1 MKSSKG
7 QQDRDAR
14 MGRRCVVRVLLIG
27 ILTWGAV
34 ALRPAEGQ
42 VAAESRTALRAGD
55 YAAARSGFEAAL
67 RANPD
72 HEESQAGL
80 LQALRESGAYQEAIR
95 RGDEFLK
102 RRSGSVALNYER
114 ALSARAVGAYPA
126 AEEHL
131 LRAVKAGGG
140 LRRTVVAELADLLD
154 YLGREAE
161 AAKLWDG
168 LLDEYRGGRVSGSR
182 DLGVIA
188 RAAWRRDYIQ
198 DAKDI
203 FIDAT
208 EEKPGAEVPLEALTN
223 FGYLF
228 LEKYDATDAIS
239 VFRDCQK
246 INKGYAPALV
256 GLALA
261 KQYEGTV
268 EVESL
273 ARSALEAN
281 PNFIPA
287 INLLAELRFQEER
300 YDDAMKLVRQA
311 QAINPKDLD
320 ALSLEAVYHQIREDA
335 PGFAQAESKVLAI
348 HPSYGRLYYTLAE
361 SMVMRRKY
369 QEAVDFNRKAVALT
383 PGLYPAYASMG
394 MNLMRVGDLKTGRAM
409 VERAFE
415 GDPFNVWAYNTLDLL
430 DQMDSFATGSS
441 EHCVFHMSRE
451 DQPVLLPYASKLAEE
466 AHAQLTARY
475 GFTPQGPLQFEMFPD
490 HGGFAVRTL
499 GLPGLGALGVCFG
512 KVVALDSPRARKPG
526 EFNWGS
532 TLWHEFA
539 HIMTLQMTRHNV
551 PRWFSEGLSVYE
563 EQKARAGWGDD
574 LTASFVK
581 AYKEGRL
588 LKVSELNAGMM
599 RPKSPDQIELSYY
612 QAGLFCRMI
621 EEKFGFEKIRQS
633 LELFSENLPVEEVF
647 RRTLGWDTKALDAQY
662 ASYLDGILKPV
673 ASRLDFQRLAL
684 ERKSEIA
691 PDKAMLTSLLKRNPD
706 DFFANL
712 QLGAVLHQEQSMAAA
727 EGYLRKAADLFP
739 EFVEPGNP
747 HELLAEIYMASGR
760 EEDALRQYL
769 DWARYDESAVL
780 PLTSAAEIYRKRKD
794 WANAAR
800 VLELSIYIDPYDTRV
815 HARLGESAME
825 AGNWNAAIAAFQV
838 LLGLNPPDRA
848 EAHYNLARAL
858 LGAGKKTEAKREVL
872 RSLEIAPTYDKA
884 QQLLLKLSGG
894 R

>member
-1 MKSSKG
+1 MNSLQVREG
-7 QQDRDAR
+7 RDAR
-14 MGRRCVVRVLLIG
+14 MGRRCIVRVLLIG
-27 ILTWGAV
+27 IVACGAV

-42 VAAESRTALRAGD
+42 VAAESRAARRAGD
-55 YAAARSGFEAAL
+55 YAAAIKGFEAAL

-72 HEESQAGL
+72 QEESQTGL

-102 RRSGSVALNYER
+102 RRSGSAALNYER
-114 ALSARAVGAYPA
+114 ALSARAVGGYPA

-131 LRAVKAGGG
+131 RRALTSGGG
-140 LRRTVVAELADLLD
+140 LRRTVIAELADLLE
-154 YLGREAE
+154 YLGRISEAE
-161 AAKLWDG
+161 KLWDG

-188 RAAWRRDYIQ
+188 LAAWRRNYIQ

-203 FIDAT
+203 LIDAT
-208 EEKPGAEVPLEALTN
+208 EEKPGVEIPLEALSN

-228 LEKYDATDAIS
+228 LEKYEPTLAIS
-239 VFRDCQK
+239 VFRDCQR
-246 INKGYAPALV
+246 INKVYPPALV

-261 KQYEGTV
+261 KQYESTS
-268 EVESL
+268 EVESF
-273 ARSALEAN
+273 ARAALEVN

-287 INLLAELRFQEER
+287 LNLLAELRFQEER
-300 YDDAMKLVRQA
+300 YDEAVRLIRQA
-311 QAINPKDLD
+311 LAVNPKDLD
-320 ALSLEAVYHQIREDA
+320 TLSLEAAYHQIREDA
-335 PGFAQAESKVLAI
+335 SGFAQAESKVLAI
-348 HPSYGRLYYTLAE
+348 NPSYGRLYYTLAE
-361 SMVMRRKY
+361 NMVMRRKY
-369 QEAVDFNRKAVALT
+369 QEAVEFNRKAVALS
-383 PGLYPAYASMG
+383 PKLYPAFSSMG

-409 VERAFE
+409 LERAFE

-430 DQMDSFATGSS
+430 DQMDSFSTGSS
-441 EHCVFHMSRE
+441 EHCVFHMAKE

-466 AHAQLTARY
+466 AHEQLTARY
-475 GFTPQGPLQFEMFPD
+475 GFTPQGPLQFEIFPD

-512 KVVALDSPRARKPG
+512 KVVALDSPRARKAG

-551 PRWFSEGLSVYE
+551 PRWYSEGLSVYE
-563 EQKARAGWGDD
+563 EQKARPGWGDD

-581 AYKEGRL
+581 AYKEEKL

-621 EEKFGFEKIRQS
+621 EEKFGFEMIRQS
-633 LELFSENLPVEEVF
+633 LQLFADNLPVEEVF
-647 RRTLGWDTKALDAQY
+647 RRTLGWDTKTLDAQY

-684 ERKSEIA
+684 EMKSDVA

-712 QLGAVLHQEQSMAAA
+712 QLGAMLHQEKSMEAA
-727 EGYLRKAADLFP
+727 EGYLRKAANLFP

-760 EEDALRQYL
+760 DEDALAQLL

-800 VLELSIYIDPYDTRV
+800 VLELSVYIDPYDTKV

-825 AGNWNAAIAAFQV
+825 AKNWNAAIAAFQV

-858 LGAGKKTEAKREVL
+858 LGAGKKTESKREVL
-872 RSLEIAPTYDKA
+872 RSLEIAPTYEKA